1 MEIAIVLG
9 LLALVIILF
18 STELLPPDVV
28 TLGVLVV
35 LGVMGILSVKEVF
48 AGFGSDFIMMLA
60 SIFVLCAALQQNGM
74 IDLLIERM
82 SRLKSMQLWVA
93 VSLVML
99 VTGFVS
105 AFMNNTTVAA
115 VFVPA
120 MVALSRTIKVSPS
133 KLLMPM
139 AFAALLGGTCT
150 LVGTSTNVAGSGF
163 FTKIGLGS
171 IGLFE
176 FLPVGLVFMAVGTLF
191 MATIGLRMLPNK
203 VDNSYIE
210 KYDIRKYLS
219 EVLILPNSNLINKP
233 IFELNRSID
242 GIRILKMIRNKQE
255 EIFPNTTTI
264 ARVDDLVLVEA
275 DRIALANIRRQ
286 QGIEILGATIQ
297 DENLESLQIKLAEAL
312 VLPNSFLVGKSAKEA
327 DFRKRYHLSVLAI
340 HRHAQNLSQKVGSV
354 PLKAGDV
361 LLVQGPQTYIDLLQ
375 REKDLRVISEID
387 HHSPPRL
394 AKGWLTLALFGLA
407 VLLSAFDLIPAGIT
421 FLAASVLAII
431 ANCIEKEAAYNAI
444 EWHLLVL
451 IGGMVAFGEAM
462 QKTGTDLYLA
472 EHIVSWLGQLGVKA
486 VLFGFMLLTVLL
498 TIPMT
503 NAAAALVVLPIAIA
517 TANTL
522 GVNPRTFGIAVIIS
536 ASISVV
542 APFEPACLLVYG
554 PGQYRI
560 KDFIKIGGILTI
572 LLLAVLLVLVP
583 IFWPL

>member
-444 EWHLLVL
+444 EWHL
-451 IGGMVAFGEAM
+451 
-462 QKTGTDLYLA
+462 
-472 EHIVSWLGQLGVKA
+472 
-486 VLFGFMLLTVLL
+486 
-498 TIPMT
+498 
-503 NAAAALVVLPIAIA
+503 
-517 TANTL
+517 
-522 GVNPRTFGIAVIIS
+522 
-536 ASISVV
+536 
-542 APFEPACLLVYG
+542 
-554 PGQYRI
+554 
-560 KDFIKIGGILTI
+560 
-572 LLLAVLLVLVP
+572 
-583 IFWPL
+583 